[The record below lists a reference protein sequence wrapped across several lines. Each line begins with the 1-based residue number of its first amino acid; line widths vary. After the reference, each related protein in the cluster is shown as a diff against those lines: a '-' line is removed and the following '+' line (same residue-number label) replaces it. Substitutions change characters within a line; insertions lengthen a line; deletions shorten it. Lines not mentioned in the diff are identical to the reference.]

1 MLFLF
6 FQNLTVNSVI
16 SGLRRKIAPKGIW
29 RHIPKKTKVNAKISI
44 SSLSKLSEK
53 KSYDL
58 FLQNFTMNGNTSARF
73 VRNDSENNNLLTVT
87 CWLILKNSV
96 NICYYSSLLSIN
108 NTVLLIL
115 WDEIFDINRDNN
127 IDYSSFFHFVAHKCE
142 SCNTRYSDTSSLKR
156 HLKKCAPHLIKEKP
170 GGPFKCP
177 HPHCQRG
184 LFTVRGWLTH
194 KSSHTDLIHDCEYN
208 NCTESFRSA
217 AEIQNHIKTVHAH
230 ELQNFQCD
238 YDNCSRSFPLKY
250 LLDAHTDRHKRQTE
264 HLCTECGKV
273 CLTSCGLSAHMKN
286 AHRYL
291 KKILHSVK
299 IRNLYH
305 IFRWFFLPVMRNLLH
320 AGNAHSDSNNCL
332 DWKAICQ
339 FIRESK
345 NSNATV
351 GSYLVV
357 KVDWRI
363 INVGF

>member
-1 MLFLF
+1 M
-6 FQNLTVNSVI
+6 
-16 SGLRRKIAPKGIW
+16 
-29 RHIPKKTKVNAKISI
+29 
-44 SSLSKLSEK
+44 
-53 KSYDL
+53 
-58 FLQNFTMNGNTSARF
+58 
-73 VRNDSENNNLLTVT
+73 
-87 CWLILKNSV
+87 
-96 NICYYSSLLSIN
+96 
-108 NTVLLIL
+108 
-115 WDEIFDINRDNN
+115 
-127 IDYSSFFHFVAHKCE
+127 
-142 SCNTRYSDTSSLKR
+142 KR

-217 AEIQNHIKTVHAH
+217 AEIQNHVKTVHAH

-291 KKILHSVK
+291 KNSALCH
-299 IRNLYH
+299 NL
-305 IFRWFFLPVMRNLLH
+305 
-320 AGNAHSDSNNCL
+320 
-332 DWKAICQ
+332 Q
-339 FIRESK
+339 FISFLSVVFFSSNEKPFACRRCPQRFKQLSRLKSHMSVHTGIKEFQCHCGKLFSCKSGLKNHKREFLIK
-345 NSNATV
+345 
-351 GSYLVV
+351 
-357 KVDWRI
+357 K
-363 INVGF
+363 